1 MKTSMFS
8 YPYFVK
14 NVHSLKKLYSHAHI
28 LSKKRPL
35 SQKTLCYNVIFSNFP
50 WKFPCYYAHTWA
62 ENVHSVKITSY
73 YGRKRSIGCPFF
85 FNLPWKNHCSHPLIL
100 STKGPFSKKYGK
112 FAQNTKLAEY
122 YSVNWTK
129 MSEIFSKHLKIKEI
143 SEIMSEI
150 CSKYRK
156 SVDIMVQIWEDFFF

>member
-1 MKTSMFS
+1 MGEKVNRM
-8 YPYFVK
+8 
-14 NVHSLKKLYSHAHI
+14 
-28 LSKKRPL
+28 
-35 SQKTLCYNVIFSNFP
+35 
-50 WKFPCYYAHTWA
+50 
-62 ENVHSVKITSY
+62 
-73 YGRKRSIGCPFF
+73 PFF
-85 FNLPWKNHCSHPLIL
+85 FNLPWKNNCSHTLIL

-156 SVDIMVQIWEDFFF
+156 SVDIMVQIWEEFFFKDQNCTAIIYLLDKNAKNFCSIGFKGPILVIVDLIFFWQKRFIFYSDFMAKNKKHLYLMGLMVF

>member
-85 FNLPWKNHCSHPLIL
+85 SICLEKITALIPLFCQQKVHSLKNMVNLLKTRNSRNIIVWIGLKCR
-100 STKGPFSKKYGK
+100 KFS
-112 FAQNTKLAEY
+112 QNTSRL
-122 YSVNWTK
+122 
-129 MSEIFSKHLKIKEI
+129 
-143 SEIMSEI
+143 
-150 CSKYRK
+150 RK
-156 SVDIMVQIWEDFFF
+156 FQR